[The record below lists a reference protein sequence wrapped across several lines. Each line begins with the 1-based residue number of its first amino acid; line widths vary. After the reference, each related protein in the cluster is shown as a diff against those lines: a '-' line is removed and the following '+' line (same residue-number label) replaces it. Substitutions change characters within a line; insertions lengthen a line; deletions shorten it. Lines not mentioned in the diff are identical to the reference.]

1 MLKGIDPL
9 LFPDLL
15 KTLAEMGHDEAI
27 VLTDANFSA
36 MHVAAGKPLLRL
48 PGINMARTIQAIC
61 SVFPL
66 AADVECPIAYM
77 QVSGTEP
84 PYRTALQREVM
95 EVLAPNLRKRGIH
108 MLRYSRSDVSLSYFN
123 MEDPVVG
130 GYTADKV
137 ALRRAISLAADSA
150 IARRRASGS
159 SSRLR
164 GRFGSRRRSRRRRG
178 RSADRQ
184 CSSRA

>member
-66 AADVECPIAYM
+66 AADVECPVAYM

-95 EVLAPNLRKRGIH
+95 EVLAPNLRPDQRAEAIERFAFYERARQAYAVLVTGELQPFGNFI
-108 MLRYSRSDVSLSYFN
+108 LRKGVID
-123 MEDPVVG
+123 E
-130 GYTADKV
+130 
-137 ALRRAISLAADSA
+137 ALRP
-150 IARRRASGS
+150 
-159 SSRLR
+159 
-164 GRFGSRRRSRRRRG
+164 
-178 RSADRQ
+178 
-184 CSSRA
+184 

>member
-95 EVLAPNLRKRGIH
+95 EVLAPNLRPDQRAEAIE
-108 MLRYSRSDVSLSYFN
+108 RFAFYERSKSAFAVVMTGETVKYGNIILKKGVI
-123 MEDPVVG
+123 PV
-130 GYTADKV
+130 AK
-137 ALRRAISLAADSA
+137 
-150 IARRRASGS
+150 
-159 SSRLR
+159 
-164 GRFGSRRRSRRRRG
+164 
-178 RSADRQ
+178 
-184 CSSRA
+184 